1 MYSNNSSTHGSPQ
14 GWSEA
19 VVAQE
24 ASCKARYGHRRS
36 LRVHLDTVHSL
47 PSSWD
52 PIVGNKA
59 PSFTED
65 KEMRNGGMLTR
76 AYRKGERQCDPRDSK
91 CSGSNSNKDQ
101 TRRYELLRLRVRA
114 TKDHGR
120 TRIKANVQAVGPYGE
135 TDV

>member
-1 MYSNNSSTHGSPQ
+1 MNTLSEYDCGEALSSTRINADTLDSITDETDDPNATHGSPQ

-76 AYRKGERQCDPRDSK
+76 AYRKGERQCDPR
-91 CSGSNSNKDQ
+91 
-101 TRRYELLRLRVRA
+101 
-114 TKDHGR
+114 
-120 TRIKANVQAVGPYGE
+120 AVSY
-135 TDV
+135 THL